1 MIRGRTAP
9 PRLRPSAPFARGRR
23 RRDAGVVLVEF
34 ALVVNMLLGMGLG
47 IYEFGFAWRS
57 SAAVTSGAR
66 SAARTGS
73 SLATDDSADYQ
84 ALSSIAAD
92 HQASGLLDNMLLVVI
107 YKSTTADGAGPATC
121 KTNTSTSALCDIY
134 TGAQIKAMVESDFST
149 TTGCMS
155 GMIVANYCPNVR
167 NSIMATADYL
177 GVWVKVRHDYQT
189 GMFGSGIEIKRS
201 AVMRIEPR
209 VA

>member
-1 MIRGRTAP
+1 MNRTPTAARP
-9 PRLRPSAPFARGRR
+9 PRRSAPFARGRR

-47 IYEFGFAWRS
+47 IYEFGFAWRT

-73 SLATDDSADYQ
+73 SLATDDFADYQ
-84 ALSSIAAD
+84 ALSSIRAD
-92 HQASGLLDNMLLVVI
+92 LEASGLLDNLLLVVV
-107 YKSTTADGAGPATC
+107 YKSTTADGAVPASC
-121 KTNTSTSALCDIY
+121 KTNVSTSALCDVY
-134 TGAQIKAMVESDFST
+134 TGAQVRAMVESDFST

-155 GMIVANYCPNVR
+155 GMIVANYCPYVR

-177 GVWVKVRHDYQT
+177 GVWVNVQHDYQT
-189 GMFGSGIEIKRS
+189 GLFGSGIQIKRN

>member
-1 MIRGRTAP
+1 MNGMRTTAHP
-9 PRLRPSAPFARGRR
+9 ARSSAPFSRGRR
-23 RRDAGVVLVEF
+23 PRDAGVVLVEF

-66 SAARTGS
+66 SAARTAS
-73 SLATDDSADYQ
+73 SLATDVSADYQ
-84 ALSSIAAD
+84 ALSSIRSD
-92 HQASGLLDNMLLVVI
+92 LQASGLLDNLLLVVV
-107 YKSTTADGAGPATC
+107 YKSTTADGAVPTSC
-121 KTNTSTSALCDIY
+121 RTNASTSALCDIY
-134 TGAQIKAMVESDFST
+134 TGDQVRTMFESDFST
-149 TTGCMS
+149 TTGCMT
-155 GMIVANYCPNVR
+155 GMVAANYCPNVR

-177 GVWVKVRHDYQT
+177 GVWVKVQHDYQT
-189 GMFGSGIEIKRS
+189 GMFGSGIEIKRN

>member
-1 MIRGRTAP
+1 
-9 PRLRPSAPFARGRR
+9 L

-84 ALSSIAAD
+84 SLSSIRSD
-92 HQASGLLDNMLLVVI
+92 LEASGLLDNLLLVVV
-107 YKSTTADGAGPATC
+107 YKSTTADGAVPASCT
-121 KTNTSTSALCDIY
+121 TNASTSALCDIY
-134 TGAQIKAMVESDFST
+134 TGSQVRSMLDSDFDT
-149 TTGCMS
+149 TTGCLTT

-189 GMFGSGIEIKRS
+189 GLFGNGIDIKRS

-209 VA
+209 IA

>member
-1 MIRGRTAP
+1 MIRRG
-9 PRLRPSAPFARGRR
+9 PSAPFSRGRR

-66 SAARTGS
+66 SAARTAS

-84 ALSSIAAD
+84 ALSSIRSD
-92 HQASGLLDNMLLVVI
+92 LQASGLLDDLLLVVV
-107 YKSTTADGAGPATC
+107 YKSTTTDGAVPASC
-121 KTNTSTSALCDIY
+121 KTNAATSALCDIY
-134 TGAQIKAMVESDFST
+134 TGDQVRTMLEADFST
-149 TTGCMS
+149 TTGCMT

-167 NSIMATADYL
+167 NPIMSTADYV

-189 GMFGSGIEIKRS
+189 GLFGSGIEIKRS